1 MQKELTVFIGRFSI
15 FHLGHAEV
23 LERALLTSKVVL
35 VLVGSSFAARSIKNP
50 FTFQE
55 RKDLITSWYVNNTK
69 LGLGKLHFVAIQDNP
84 YNDPKWIQSVQHAVI
99 ETKAFY
105 NIHEDAPVH
114 LTGAKRDE
122 SSWYLDAFGG
132 FFQPDFVKETKV
144 GFNVNATTLRTDYFE
159 GKPLSIRVPVT
170 QETYMFLQWFATTP
184 EYLELCKEQQYIKE
198 YKASWSAAPYAPTFH
213 TTDCVVVQSGHV
225 LVITRANFPGR
236 GLWALPGGFLEVG
249 ETLQTGALRELVEE
263 TNIELAPAQLVGS
276 IKTSTTF
283 DHPDRSLRG
292 RTITTAFLLKL
303 QDNKPLPKV
312 KPQTSE
318 LLGCKWIPIYEALF
332 YPERWFEDHYFIL
345 NSMLDQIQT

>member
-23 LERALLTSKVVL
+23 LERALQTSKVVL

-50 FTFQE
+50 FTFEE
-55 RKDLITSWYVNNTK
+55 RRDVITSWYISNRK
-69 LGLGKLHFVAIQDNP
+69 IGLGKLHILPIQDNP
-84 YNDPKWIQSVQHAVI
+84 YNDPKWIQSVQQAVI

-105 NIHEDAPVH
+105 NIHEDEPVH

-132 FFQPDFVKETKV
+132 FFTHDLVKETRT
-144 GFNVNATTLRTDYFE
+144 GFGLNATLLRTKYFTGDTFITSNLPE
-159 GKPLSIRVPVT
+159 DT
-170 QETYMFLQWFATTP
+170 FEFLVQFKETP
-184 EYLELCKEQQYIKE
+184 EYLELCKEQQYITA
-198 YKASWSAAPYAPTFH
+198 YKKSWELAPFKPTFH
-213 TTDCVVVQSGHV
+213 TTDCVVIQSGHV
-225 LVITRANFPGR
+225 LVITRGNFPGR
-236 GLWALPGGFLEVG
+236 GLWALPGGFLEEG

-263 TNIELAPAQLVGS
+263 TNIELAPAQLIGS
-276 IKTSTTF
+276 VKASSTF

-303 QDNKPLPKV
+303 QDNKPLPKI

-318 LLGCKWIPIYEALF
+318 LLGCKWIPIFEALNH
-332 YPERWFEDHYFIL
+332 PELWFEDHYFIL
-345 NSMLDQIQT
+345 QSMLDQIHT